1 MLPIFRI
8 RIIILAVA
16 IDSEKTVLI
25 VDNQPREAV
34 ALQKQLA
41 FAGFTTEIATTGEYA
56 VKILE
61 AHPPDIVLLEASL
74 SDIDSGEVVAFIRSD
89 LRTCRLPV
97 LAMSVFPHM
106 KGRCL
111 KGGCDGLPSKTDQN
125 PRSRGS
131 NQKGS
136 SVAAVIHVS
145 GTEEQACAHPSSKR
159 FVVPIP
165 RFTVDQFFVDSVSKT
180 DG

>member
-111 KGGCDGLPSKTDQN
+111 KGGCDDFLQRPIRILDL
-125 PRSRGS
+125 
-131 NQKGS
+131 
-136 SVAAVIHVS
+136 VARIRKAL
-145 GTEEQACAHPSSKR
+145 R
-159 FVVPIP
+159 
-165 RFTVDQFFVDSVSKT
+165 
-180 DG
+180 